1 MIIRTTLSKWV
12 MCSDL
17 SFLLKMFF
25 DSSRVAQFSAA
36 LDLFPKFCYIFYITE
51 FEFLS
56 IKITFE
62 VIAVKRF
69 AILLNFLLLIWLC
82 GCSASPVIETLNN
95 WSFQHNEGTNDYSV
109 FFELRDKSGNSIS
122 ADVDVDIRIVND
134 RDEEV
139 FKGTSSV
146 SPDDFGYYTSE
157 AQGEQYL
164 ANIRIPA
171 SEITPGA
178 DSSGKVYLTVY
189 KADVVAFDEVNCD
202 AFYCLP
208 IQDIKVESGPFP
220 IELNVKGFN
229 GSITSKIQIDDVTYE
244 YEKGYTPTLTV
255 TISGTKTYRNN
266 NLYFTSGYDVISYK
280 LYDSENYMVD
290 SGSVHLNS
298 LNQGDK
304 FKDESI
310 IVYDLIPGETYTLKL
325 TEYEF

>member
-12 MCSDL
+12 VCSDL
-17 SFLLKMFF
+17 SFLLRIFI
-25 DSSRVAQFSAA
+25 DPSRVAQFSAA

-51 FEFLS
+51 LEFLS
-56 IKITFE
+56 IKISFE

-95 WSFQHNEGTNDYSV
+95 WSFQYNEGTNDYSV
-109 FFELRDKSGNSIS
+109 FFELRDKSGSSIS

-134 RDEEV
+134 RNEEV

-208 IQDIKVESGPFP
+208 IKDIQLESGPFP
-220 IELNVKGFN
+220 IELNVKGFD

-244 YEKGYTPTLTV
+244 YECFLLGIHTARKV
-255 TISGTKTYRNN
+255 CSG
-266 NLYFTSGYDVISYK
+266 G
-280 LYDSENYMVD
+280 
-290 SGSVHLNS
+290 
-298 LNQGDK
+298 
-304 FKDESI
+304 
-310 IVYDLIPGETYTLKL
+310 
-325 TEYEF
+325 

>member
-1 MIIRTTLSKWV
+1 MTG
-12 MCSDL
+12 
-17 SFLLKMFF
+17 
-25 DSSRVAQFSAA
+25 
-36 LDLFPKFCYIFYITE
+36 LD
-51 FEFLS
+51 FLS
-56 IKITFE
+56 IKISFE

-69 AILLNFLLLIWLC
+69 SFLLNFLLLIWLC
-82 GCSASPVIETLNN
+82 GCSASPAIETLNN
-95 WSFQHNEGTNDYSV
+95 WSFQYNDGTDDYSV

-139 FKGTSSV
+139 FKGTRSV
-146 SPDDFGYYTSE
+146 SPDDFGYYTSQ

-208 IQDIKVESGPFP
+208 IKDIQLESGPFP
-220 IELNVKGFN
+220 IELNVKGFD

-244 YEKGYTPTLTV
+244 CETDYTPTLIV
-255 TISGTKTYRNN
+255 TISGTKTYSNN
-266 NLYFTSGYDVISYK
+266 NSIFSSGYDVISYK
-280 LYDSENYMVD
+280 LYDSKNYMVD
-290 SGSVHLNS
+290 SGSVYLNS

-310 IVYDLIPGETYTLKL
+310 IIYDLIPGETYTLEL
-325 TEYEF
+325 AEYEF

>member
-1 MIIRTTLSKWV
+1 
-12 MCSDL
+12 
-17 SFLLKMFF
+17 
-25 DSSRVAQFSAA
+25 
-36 LDLFPKFCYIFYITE
+36 
-51 FEFLS
+51 
-56 IKITFE
+56 

-69 AILLNFLLLIWLC
+69 AFLLNFLLLIWLC
-82 GCSASPVIETLNN
+82 GCSASPAIETLNN
-95 WSFQHNEGTNDYSV
+95 WSFQYNEGTDDYSV

-139 FKGTSSV
+139 FRGTRSV
-146 SPDDFGYYTSE
+146 SPDDFGYYTSQ

-164 ANIRIPA
+164 ANIRIST
-171 SEITPGA
+171 SEINPGA

-208 IQDIKVESGPFP
+208 TKDIQLESGPFP
-220 IELNVKGFN
+220 IELNVKGFD

-244 YEKGYTPTLTV
+244 CETDYTPTLTV
-255 TISGTKTYRNN
+255 TISGTKTYSNN
-266 NLYFTSGYDVISYK
+266 NSIFSSGYDVISYK

-290 SGSVHLNS
+290 SGSVYLNS

-310 IVYDLIPGETYTLKL
+310 IIYDLIPGEIYTLKFA
-325 TEYEF
+325 EYEF

>member
-12 MCSDL
+12 VCSDL

-178 DSSGKVYLTVY
+178 D
-189 KADVVAFDEVNCD
+189 
-202 AFYCLP
+202 
-208 IQDIKVESGPFP
+208 
-220 IELNVKGFN
+220 
-229 GSITSKIQIDDVTYE
+229 
-244 YEKGYTPTLTV
+244 
-255 TISGTKTYRNN
+255 
-266 NLYFTSGYDVISYK
+266 
-280 LYDSENYMVD
+280 
-290 SGSVHLNS
+290 
-298 LNQGDK
+298 
-304 FKDESI
+304 
-310 IVYDLIPGETYTLKL
+310 
-325 TEYEF
+325 

>member
-1 MIIRTTLSKWV
+1 MAVW
-12 MCSDL
+12 
-17 SFLLKMFF
+17 
-25 DSSRVAQFSAA
+25 
-36 LDLFPKFCYIFYITE
+36 LFG
-51 FEFLS
+51 
-56 IKITFE
+56 

-69 AILLNFLLLIWLC
+69 AFLLNFLLLIWLC
-82 GCSASPVIETLNN
+82 GCSASPAIETLNN
-95 WSFQHNEGTNDYSV
+95 WSFQYNEGTDDYSV

-139 FKGTSSV
+139 FKGTRSV
-146 SPDDFGYYTSE
+146 SPDDFGYYTSQ

-189 KADVVAFDEVNCD
+189 KADVVDFDEVNCD

-208 IQDIKVESGPFP
+208 IKDIQLESGPFP
-220 IELNVKGFN
+220 IELNVKGFD

-244 YEKGYTPTLTV
+244 CETDYTPTLTV
-255 TISGTKTYRNN
+255 TISGTKTYSNN
-266 NLYFTSGYDVISYK
+266 NSIFSSGYDVISYK

-290 SGSVHLNS
+290 SGSVYLNS

-310 IVYDLIPGETYTLKL
+310 IIYDLIPGETYTLEL
-325 TEYEF
+325 AEYEF

>member
-1 MIIRTTLSKWV
+1 
-12 MCSDL
+12 MC
-17 SFLLKMFF
+17 FN
-25 DSSRVAQFSAA
+25 SSRVTKFCVV
-36 LDLFPKFCYIFYITE
+36 LDLFPKYCYIFYVAE
-51 FEFLS
+51 LDALS
-56 IKITFE
+56 IKISFE
-62 VIAVKRF
+62 VIAVKRLSF
-69 AILLNFLLLIWLC
+69 LLNFLLLIWLC
-82 GCSASPVIETLNN
+82 GCSSSPAIESLNN
-95 WSFQHNEGTNDYSV
+95 WSFQYNEGTDDYSV

-139 FKGTSSV
+139 FKGTRSV
-146 SPDDFGYYTSE
+146 SPDDFGYYISQ

-178 DSSGKVYLTVY
+178 GSSGKVYLTVY
-189 KADVVAFDEVNCD
+189 KADVVAFNEVNCD

-208 IQDIKVESGPFP
+208 IKDIQLECGPFP
-220 IELNVKGFN
+220 IELNVKGFD
-229 GSITSKIQIDDVTYE
+229 GSITSKIQIDDVTYV

-255 TISGTKTYRNN
+255 TISGTKTYSNN
-266 NLYFTSGYDVISYK
+266 NQYFSSAYDAISYK

-290 SGSVHLNS
+290 SGSVYLNS

-310 IVYDLIPGETYTLKL
+310 IIYDLIPGETRCV
-325 TEYEF
+325 

>member
-12 MCSDL
+12 VCSDL

-266 NLYFTSGYDVISYK
+266 NSYFTSGYDVISYK
-280 LYDSENYMVD
+280 LYDSENYMVAATVTAAT
-290 SGSVHLNS
+290 SR
-298 LNQGDK
+298 
-304 FKDESI
+304 
-310 IVYDLIPGETYTLKL
+310 
-325 TEYEF
+325 